1 MGRAQRAGRRGG
13 AGGRLLVACA
23 SATSEE
29 RVLDLGCGGRPLAL
43 KLCDRAGT
51 VSFVSPDV
59 RAVRRLREEADRQ
72 GAGNVKA
79 VLGDALRQSPDAPF
93 DVAVYEPVRWAAKGW
108 VFKQIDEAFQVLRRG
123 GRLCLGGRKDGGVES
138 YKARLEAVFGNAAL
152 VSKKGGVRC
161 YVARKET
168 PSPAVAPVETR
179 LRVEIA
185 DLPGGP
191 YRFDVEAGVFSRDG
205 LDEGTRFLIETM
217 AVGESDRVLDLGCGA
232 GPVGVVAARMAH
244 EGCATLLDADL
255 RAVRCASLNVALND
269 ISNAR
274 VALSDAF
281 EAVSGDAF
289 DLIVSNPPSHEGAS
303 TARAFVSGAAR
314 HLRSGGRFL
323 VVSTRSHLYRS
334 QMEKRFRKVEET
346 AARAPYSVLLAAD
359 PKRA

>member
-1 MGRAQRAGRRGG
+1 M
-13 AGGRLLVACA
+13 VACA
-23 SATSEE
+23 SVKSEE
-29 RVLDLGCGGRPLAL
+29 RVLDLGCRGRPLAL
-43 KLCDRAGT
+43 NLYDQAGT
-51 VSFVSPDV
+51 VSFVSPDI
-59 RAVRRLREEADRQ
+59 RAVRRLRKEVDREGAD
-72 GAGNVKA
+72 NVRA
-79 VLGDALRQSPDAPF
+79 VLEDALRQSPGAPF
-93 DVAVYEPVRWAAKGW
+93 DLAIYEPVGWAAKGW
-108 VFKQIDEAFQVLRRG
+108 VFKQIDEAFQALRG
-123 GRLCLGGRKDGGVES
+123 GGRFCLAGRKNRGVES
-138 YKARLEAVFGNAAL
+138 YKARLEAVFGNVAL

-161 YVARKET
+161 YVAWKERS
-168 PSPAVAPVETR
+168 SPAVAPVRTR

-217 AVGESDRVLDLGCGA
+217 AVGERDRVLDLGCGA
-232 GPVGVVAARMAH
+232 GPVGVVAARMAR

-255 RAVRCASLNVALND
+255 RAVRCASLNLALNN

-289 DLIVSNPPSHEGAS
+289 DLILSNPPSHEGAS

-314 HLRSGGRFL
+314 HLRSDGRFL
-323 VVSTRSHLYRS
+323 VVSTRGHLYRS
-334 QMEKRFRKVEET
+334 QMVKRFRKVEEMAT
-346 AARAPYSVLLAAD
+346 RAPYSVLLAGH